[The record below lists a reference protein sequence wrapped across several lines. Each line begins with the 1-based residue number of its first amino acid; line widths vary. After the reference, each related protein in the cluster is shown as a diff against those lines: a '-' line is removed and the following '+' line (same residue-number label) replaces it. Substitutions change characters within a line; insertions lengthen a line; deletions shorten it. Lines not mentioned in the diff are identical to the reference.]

1 LSVLGEKLQPT
12 TEYFLVNDTH
22 ANINESFIT
31 PNKQCGSVRENSFPI
46 YIGCKQF
53 DLSLYPI
60 RPFYVLD
67 FNEDAIIDK
76 IKAEYDGIMEISPE
90 LLQKRYRDYRSK
102 LLRFSP
108 LQFTIERDDYQ
119 DAKEKLKI
127 TEVVNSQ
134 QETLPVNDFQL
145 CVQSLNDPDC
155 YWLDSGIFEINIKAK
170 I

>member
-1 LSVLGEKLQPT
+1 
-12 TEYFLVNDTH
+12 
-22 ANINESFIT
+22 
-31 PNKQCGSVRENSFPI
+31 
-46 YIGCKQF
+46 
-53 DLSLYPI
+53 
-60 RPFYVLD
+60 
-67 FNEDAIIDK
+67 
-76 IKAEYDGIMEISPE
+76 MELSPE

-145 CVQSLNDPDC
+145 CIQSLNDPDC